1 MQGSTVKR
9 AVRVAERVREEL
21 ASAIARDLGDPRLA
35 YAVITRVEMPDDL
48 QLAKVQ
54 VRLTTGGEDPA
65 ARKRLLAGLTAATGL
80 LRKRVGQSV
89 GLRRAPEIRF
99 YYDNGQDASTRIEAL
114 LHEIK
119 RDDSDK

>member
-1 MQGSTVKR
+1 M
-9 AVRVAERVREEL
+9 AERVREEL

-35 YAVITRVEMPDDL
+35 YVVITRVEMPDDL